1 MTAPLNVLVADD
13 ETIIAMGIE
22 TTLAK
27 MGHTV
32 VGRARTGGEAV
43 TKAVDLSPD
52 LVIMDVKMPDMDGI
66 EASRRILAHRAV
78 PIIILSAYSDS
89 DLIARADAVGV
100 SNYLVKPVTEA
111 DLRPA
116 LTIAIS
122 RFRQL
127 HALEEEVG
135 SLKEALRTRKLVERA
150 KGILMDRKGLSE
162 ADAFKMLQQMSRNQN
177 IPMAK
182 LAESI
187 LTAHSLL

>member
-1 MTAPLNVLVADD
+1 
-13 ETIIAMGIE
+13 
-22 TTLAK
+22 
-27 MGHTV
+27 
-32 VGRARTGGEAV
+32 
-43 TKAVDLSPD
+43 
-52 LVIMDVKMPDMDGI
+52 MPI
-66 EASRRILAHRAV
+66 V
-78 PIIILSAYSDS
+78 ILSAYSDS
-89 DLIARADAVGV
+89 DLIERADAVGV

-116 LTIAIS
+116 LTLAIS

-162 ADAFKMLQQMSRNQN
+162 ADAFKTLQHMSRNQN

-187 LTAHSLL
+187 LAAHSLI

>member
-1 MTAPLNVLVADD
+1 MTAPLKVLVADD

-27 MGHTV
+27 MGHAV

-43 TKAVDLSPD
+43 AKAVELSPD

-78 PIIILSAYSDS
+78 PIVILSAYSDS
-89 DLIARADAVGV
+89 DLIERADAVGV

-116 LTIAIS
+116 LTLAIS

-162 ADAFKMLQQMSRNQN
+162 ADAFKTLQQMSRNQN

-187 LTAHSLL
+187 LAAHSLL